1 MLVSTPPAAWAVDP
15 YAHTALEAR
24 AVRAGQRLAMAT
36 GAVSLSLGLALLL
49 WPGRT
54 PLVAAAILGAW
65 LLAAGLLRLADAA
78 APGEA
83 SGPSRTLAAMAGLL
97 YLIAAVTC
105 LRNLL
110 PSLELLAV
118 AVGMAWFAG
127 GVSEIISALTG
138 GPGGWARRGA
148 VSAGAAAALGG
159 LALVFW
165 PAISLDTLVWL
176 AGAWLLGIG
185 SVQVARA
192 LRARRPA
199 GA

>member
-24 AVRAGQRLAMAT
+24 AVRAGQRLAIAT

-83 SGPSRTLAAMAGLL
+83 SGPSRALAAMAGLL

-127 GVSEIISALTG
+127 GVSEIISAVTG

-159 LALVFW
+159 LTLVFW

-176 AGAWLLGIG
+176 AGTWLLGIG

-192 LRARRPA
+192 VRARRPA